1 MQNGMRILQVL
12 AGAPHGGAE
21 TAFVDM
27 CIAMH
32 DAGQVIEV
40 VTRANEG
47 RVPRLRSAGIT
58 VHLLPFGGA
67 VDIYTPFALRRIVS
81 KFRPDIVQSWMSRAS
96 QKVTRWS
103 ASMGIDPYVVVSRL
117 GGYYKIKNFK
127 NTDYFV
133 TITPDLKKY
142 LVEKCD
148 VQDDRVL
155 QINNFAETE
164 VFETAIDRGAYGVPE
179 GAQLCLGLGRLHSSK
194 AFDTLIRAVA
204 ALPDVYLWIA
214 GEGPDRSDLEAL
226 IDDLKVQNRVKLLGW
241 RDDRAAL
248 FDAADICVFS
258 SRYEPFGTVF
268 VQAWAQKTPLVT
280 TDSDGPRQF
289 VRHEEDG
296 LVTPI
301 DDISLM
307 SASISRV
314 ISDDD
319 LRNKMVENGYHRYL
333 REFTKDNTVQKYL
346 TYFRHIR
353 KLEKL

>member
-1 MQNGMRILQVL
+1 MRILQVL

-32 DAGQVIEV
+32 DAGQVVEV

-47 RVPRLRSAGIT
+47 RVPRLREAGIT
-58 VHLLPFGGA
+58 VHTLPFGGV
-67 VDIYTPFALRRIVS
+67 VDVYTPFALRKIVS
-81 KFRPDIVQSWMSRAS
+81 KFCPDIVQSWMSRAS

-103 ASMGIDPYVVVSRL
+103 ASMNIPPYLVVSRL

-127 NTDYFV
+127 NTDYFAV
-133 TITPDLKKY
+133 ITPDLKRY
-142 LVEKCD
+142 LVENCG
-148 VQDDRVL
+148 VVDDKVRH
-155 QINNFAETE
+155 INNFAETE
-164 VFETAIDRGAYGVPE
+164 TFEKAVVRSDYDVPE
-179 GAQLCLGLGRLHSSK
+179 GGKLCLGLGRLHSSK

-204 ALPDVYLWIA
+204 TLPDVYLWVA
-214 GEGPDRSDLEAL
+214 GEGPDRADLEGL
-226 IDDLKVQNRVKLLGW
+226 IRDLKVENRVKLLGW

-268 VQAWAQKTPLVT
+268 VQSWAQKTPLVT

-296 LVTPI
+296 LITPI
-301 DDISLM
+301 DDVAAM
-307 SASISRV
+307 STSIARV
-314 ISDDD
+314 ISNDA
-319 LRNKMVENGYHRYL
+319 LRDKMVKNGYNRYL
-333 REFTKDNTVQKYL
+333 QGFTKEKTVQEYID
-346 TYFRHIR
+346 YFKHARA
-353 KLEKL
+353 LENL

>member
-1 MQNGMRILQVL
+1 MRILQVL

-47 RVPRLRSAGIT
+47 RVPRLRAAGIT
-58 VHLLPFGGA
+58 VHTLPFGGV
-67 VDIYTPFALRRIVS
+67 VDVYTPFALRRIVRQF
-81 KFRPDIVQSWMSRAS
+81 KPDIMQSWMSRAS
-96 QKVTRWS
+96 QKVTRWK
-103 ASMGIDPYVVVSRL
+103 ASMNIPPYLIVSRL

-127 NTDYFV
+127 NTDYFAV
-133 TITPDLKKY
+133 ITPDLKRY
-142 LVEKCD
+142 LVEDCG
-148 VQDDRVL
+148 VADDKVRH
-155 QINNFAETE
+155 INNFAETE
-164 VFETAIDRGAYGVPE
+164 TFKTVVDRSEYGVPE
-179 GAQLCLGLGRLHSSK
+179 GAKLCLGLGRLHSSK

-204 ALPDVYLWIA
+204 ALPDVHLWIA
-214 GEGPDRSDLEAL
+214 GEGPDRADLEDL
-226 IDDLKVQNRVKLLGW
+226 IRDLKVESRMKLLGW

-268 VQAWAQKTPLVT
+268 VQAWAQKTSLVT

-296 LVTPI
+296 LLTPI
-301 DDISLM
+301 DDVTAM
-307 SASISRV
+307 SASIARV
-314 ISDDD
+314 ISDDA
-319 LRNKMVENGYHRYL
+319 LRNKMVENGYNRYL
-333 REFTKDNTVQKYL
+333 QGFTKEKTVQEYID
-346 TYFRHIR
+346 YFEHACVVET
-353 KLEKL
+353 L

>member
-1 MQNGMRILQVL
+1 MKILQVL
-12 AGAPHGGAE
+12 AGARHGGAE

-40 VTRANEG
+40 ATRANEG
-47 RVPRLRSAGIT
+47 RIPRLRAAGIT
-58 VHLLPFGGA
+58 VHILPFGGV
-67 VDIYTPFALRRIVS
+67 VDLYTPFALRRIVS

-96 QKVTRWS
+96 QKVTRWN
-103 ASMGIDPYVVVSRL
+103 ASMNIPRYLVVSRL

-133 TITPDLKKY
+133 TVTPDLKRY
-142 LVEKCD
+142 LVEDCG
-148 VQDDRVL
+148 VADDRVR

-164 VFETAIDRGAYGVPE
+164 AFKTAIDRGEYGVPE
-179 GAQLCLGLGRLHSSK
+179 GSVLCLGLGRLHSSK

-204 ALPDVYLWIA
+204 ALPDLYLWIA
-214 GEGPDRSDLEAL
+214 GEGPDRADLEDL
-226 IDDLKVQNRVKLLGW
+226 ICDLSVGDRVRLLGW

-268 VQAWAQKTPLVT
+268 VQAWAQKIPLVT

-289 VRHEEDG
+289 VHHEEDG
-296 LVTPI
+296 LITPI
-301 DDISLM
+301 DDVAAM
-307 SASISRV
+307 SASIARV
-314 ISDDD
+314 ISDNSLCD
-319 LRNKMVENGYHRYL
+319 KMVEHGYDRYL
-333 REFTKDNTVQKYL
+333 QGFTKGKAVQEYIN
-346 TYFRHIR
+346 YFEHMRTM
-353 KLEKL
+353 EKL